1 MAIRNIVYSDNEF
14 IRKISK
20 TVTSF
25 NENLWELLDDMKE
38 TMHKNNGCGLAAVQ
52 VGVLK
57 RVVIVEVNNLFLEL
71 VNPEILETVG
81 EQCEIEGCL
90 SVKNVTGYVKR
101 PEQVTVKACD
111 RYGNEFVITGTG
123 YLACALC
130 HEIDHTKG
138 ILFIDKM
145 EKNYKPKKDKKDN

>member
-1 MAIRNIVYSDNEF
+1 MAIRNIVFSDNEF
-14 IRKISK
+14 IRKQSK
-20 TVTSF
+20 TVTAF
-25 NENLWELLDDMKE
+25 NESLWELLDDMKE

-57 RVVIVEVNNLFLEL
+57 RVVIVEVNNAFLEL
-71 VNPEILETVG
+71 VNPEILETIG
-81 EQCEIEGCL
+81 EQCEVEGCL
-90 SVKNVTGYVKR
+90 SVKGVSGYVKR

-130 HEIDHTKG
+130 HEIDHLDG
-138 ILFIDKM
+138 ILYIDRV
-145 EKNYKPKKDKKDN
+145 KK

>member
-14 IRKISK
+14 IRKTSK
-20 TVTSF
+20 TVTNF

-81 EQCEIEGCL
+81 EQCDIEGCL
-90 SVKNVTGYVKR
+90 SVKNVSGYVKR

-138 ILFIDKM
+138 ILFTDKM

>member
-14 IRKISK
+14 IRKQSK
-20 TVTSF
+20 KVVNF
-25 NENLWELLDDMKE
+25 NESLWELLDDMKE
-38 TMHKNNGCGLAAVQ
+38 TMHKANGCGLAAVQ

-57 RVVIVEVNNLFLEL
+57 QAIIVEVNNLFLEL
-71 VNPEILETVG
+71 INPEILEEIG
-81 EQCEIEGCL
+81 EQCEVEGCL
-90 SVKNVTGYVKR
+90 SVKNVSGYVKR
-101 PEQVTVKACD
+101 PKQLTVKACD

-123 YLACALC
+123 YLACALS

-145 EKNYKPKKDKKDN
+145 EREYKPKKKGNN